1 MIGWVNPAYVQ
12 ASGPDNVTGLNT
24 DNLVEVVYEVTVM
37 VPQDQPSPGEEDVAQ
52 GVVDHCP
59 WIASVKVQRA

>member
-1 MIGWVNPAYVQ
+1 MIGWVNPAYVKP
-12 ASGPDNVTGLNT
+12 SGPDHVTGLNT

-37 VPQDQPSPGEEDVAQ
+37 VAPDDPSPEEEDVAQ